1 MWPRLNGWPYYF
13 RSDYSIQAFGG
24 RTPQTPERISF
35 SVGCLHA
42 AEARICNNL
51 RVTSL
56 AGVPL
61 LICSLYST
69 DGRMIDEFAL
79 FQLLFSSQE
88 IGVRR

>member
-1 MWPRLNGWPYYF
+1 MGASHFCKSTKLGSLRGNSFLKLAITF
-13 RSDYSIQAFGG
+13 DFISQSKLLGG

-69 DGRMIDEFAL
+69 DL
-79 FQLLFSSQE
+79 
-88 IGVRR
+88 V